1 MERLIEIRTAWLLAA
16 IALFAGLGGLG
27 GCATVRVTD
36 PPRTATEQFLLS
48 GAGARAVAQLD
59 FGPMQGRKVF
69 VDTQY
74 FAAAEQ
80 PFVLG
85 ELRARL
91 LLAGVH
97 LVPLR
102 EESEVVMEVRSSGVG
117 IDREDLL
124 IGLPA
129 MVLTSDNTGSISIPF
144 TTPEIA
150 LLKNIEQ
157 WGIASVAYVAYWTAT
172 GEALGSSGPYVGWTT
187 RDDWW
192 YFGFGPETKGN
203 IPPIDPPAIMP
214 RDVEIPPAPP
224 QDDDVTA
231 GDAGP

>member
-1 MERLIEIRTAWLLAA
+1 MKGLFTLGARWLVGL
-16 IALFAGLGGLG
+16 LMSSGFMAGVV

-124 IGLPA
+124 VGLPA

-214 RDVEIPPAPP
+214 KDVEIPPAPP

-231 GDAGP
+231 RDAGP